1 MTLLEAHSY
10 NDRVL
15 ISGER
20 CSRDPPLK
28 RLLPFASLLLLAV
41 PGSAGA
47 AEIVRAEIDGVIH
60 GITAEYVARAVEK
73 ADGGNAALLVFVI
86 NTPGGLVSS
95 TEEIIESLLA
105 SRTPV
110 VLFVAPS
117 GASATSAGF
126 YITLSSDVAVMA
138 PGTRIGAAHPV
149 MAFGDNEKEDIS
161 MQKAE
166 NDLAAHAR
174 SLAQNRKRNVE
185 VAEKMVRESIS
196 LTEKEALEQGL
207 VDLVCRDM
215 DEMLDQL
222 DGRKVRRFDGSEVV
236 LDLGAAR
243 IEDFK
248 MTTRQKILAVVSDP
262 TVSFV
267 LFLVGVLG
275 IYVEFTHP
283 GLILPGVA
291 GAVSLI
297 LFAISTQILPLN
309 LLGLLL
315 VGLGIG
321 MLVLEVKFTSYGLLT
336 VGGVVSIT
344 FGFLTLFEGPI
355 PELRLPLAAIL
366 PVSFTVALIMA
377 FLTHRALRAQMWKVS
392 TGAEGIRGEIGT
404 ALTEIEREGKVFV
417 HGEYWNARSKERIG
431 VGERVRVTAVK
442 DLIVEVERAES
453 S

>member
-1 MTLLEAHSY
+1 
-10 NDRVL
+10 V
-15 ISGER
+15 
-20 CSRDPPLK
+20 K
-28 RLLPFASLLLLAV
+28 RLLLFASFLSLAV

-47 AEIVRAEIDGVIH
+47 AAIVRAEINGVIH

-73 ADGGNAALLVFVI
+73 ADGENAALLVFVI
-86 NTPGGLVSS
+86 NTPGGLVTS
-95 TEEIIESLLA
+95 TEKIIESLLA

-126 YITLSSDVAVMA
+126 YITLSSDVAVMS

-149 MAFGDNEKEDIS
+149 LAFGDNEKEDVS

-185 VAEKMVRESIS
+185 VAERMVRESIS
-196 LTEKEALEQGL
+196 LTEREALEQGL
-207 VDLVCRDM
+207 VDLICRDM
-215 DEMLDQL
+215 DEMLHQL
-222 DGRKVRRFDGSEVV
+222 DGRKIRRFDGSEVV
-236 LDLGAAR
+236 LDLGEAR

-267 LFLVGVLG
+267 LFLVGLLG
-275 IYVEFTHP
+275 LYVEFTHP

-297 LFAISTQILPLN
+297 LFAISTQILPVN

-315 VGLGIG
+315 IGLGIG
-321 MLVLEVKFTSYGLLT
+321 MLILEVKFTSYGLLT
-336 VGGVVSIT
+336 VGGVASIT

-355 PELRLPLAAIL
+355 PELSLPPAAIL
-366 PVSFTVALIMA
+366 PASLTVALIMA
-377 FLTHRALRAQMWKVS
+377 FLTQRALRAQMWKVS

-404 ALTEIEREGKVFV
+404 ALTEIEQEGKVFV

-442 DLIVEVERAES
+442 DLIVDVEKAES